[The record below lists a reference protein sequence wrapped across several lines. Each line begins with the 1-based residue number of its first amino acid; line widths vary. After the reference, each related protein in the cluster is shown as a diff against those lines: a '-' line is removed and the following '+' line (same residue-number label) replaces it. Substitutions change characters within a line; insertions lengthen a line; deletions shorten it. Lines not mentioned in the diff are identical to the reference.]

1 MLHLYCTL
9 TSGEQSH
16 FTRSKLSLDAPP
28 GLCEAADVS
37 RFLQISKNKK
47 EKRTCVESGVFVII
61 VIISFS

>member
-1 MLHLYCTL
+1 MFN
-9 TSGEQSH
+9 GH
-16 FTRSKLSLDAPP
+16 FFYSNGYIKALCFAPP

-47 EKRTCVESGVFVII
+47 EKWTCVESGVFVIV